1 MSLNEREISMN
12 EKKRLLKDND
22 GEQSSTRLVWHIFS
36 KERNVHFTIVM
47 KTDLLG
53 VLDSVQ

>member
-1 MSLNEREISMN
+1 MN

-22 GEQSSTRLVWHIFS
+22 GEQSSTHLVWHIFS

-53 VLDSVQ
+53 VLVSVQ